1 MGLDVYLYDGPE
13 PDYETDYEGWK
24 KAFDETQSAKSE
36 KYPDHMCGTRYLRS
50 SYNSGGFNS
59 RVGDLLGEDLY
70 TLFEVGDRYE
80 WEPTKDELTAA
91 RERAVKLVDRIKAVE
106 RPLAA
111 FDVNSLGFTAKS
123 DAEAIKITQEQL
135 AKENV
140 FGGGWSCR
148 EGTFYPDG
156 MKVIGFVPGEAWGQT
171 VTYIV
176 HEVDLEWYVQMAE
189 IVVEFIDAALAM
201 TNPRIHWSG

>member
-13 PDYETDYEGWK
+13 PDYVSDPEGWK
-24 KAFDETQSAKSE
+24 KAFDETQNAKST
-36 KYPDHMCGTRYLRS
+36 KYPDHLCGTRYLRS

-59 RVGDLLGEDLY
+59 RVRDLLGEDLY
-70 TLFEVGDRYE
+70 TVFEVGDRYE
-80 WEPTKDELTAA
+80 WEPTQDELKAA

-111 FDVNSLGFTAKS
+111 FDVFNFGDGVGS
-123 DAEAIKITQEQL
+123 DAEAIKVTQEQL
-135 AKENV
+135 AKDNA

-156 MKVIGFVPGEAWGQT
+156 MKVIGFVPGKAYGRET
-171 VTYIV
+171 VYIV

-189 IVVEFIDAALAM
+189 IVVEFIDTALAM
-201 TNPRIHWSG
+201 TSPRIHWSG